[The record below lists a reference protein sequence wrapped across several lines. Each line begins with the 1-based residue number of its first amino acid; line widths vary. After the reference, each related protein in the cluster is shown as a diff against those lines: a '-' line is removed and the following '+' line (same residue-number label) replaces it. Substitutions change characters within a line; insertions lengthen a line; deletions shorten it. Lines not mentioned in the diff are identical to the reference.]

1 MLNID
6 VFLPRLL
13 PSVTG
18 CTEPLARQALIDS
31 AIEFCEE
38 TGVVKVTTDPM
49 PLASGVSAY
58 TVDVPTQQAV
68 VTVQRA
74 WYGTRELTA
83 APLSMI
89 SESQMYTGS
98 TQVATDQVPTHFAEY
113 GPGEVSLFP
122 TPGAGANALLVFR
135 VTTKPTRSATSVEH
149 ALFEDWA
156 EAIVAGALRRLHSVP
171 DSPFFSDPLAMRQAG
186 IFQLWISRARQE
198 ALRGRVRGSMLIAHR
213 AFV

>member
-18 CTEPLARQALIDS
+18 CPEPLARQALIDS

-38 TGVVKVTTDPM
+38 TGVVKVTTDPVS
-49 PLASGVSAY
+49 LISGVSVYAIE
-58 TVDVPTQQAV
+58 VPTQQAV
-68 VTVQRA
+68 VTVQRV

-83 APLSMI
+83 APLAMI
-89 SESQMYTGS
+89 SESQVFTGS
-98 TQVATDQVPTHFAEY
+98 TQVAIGQEPTHFAEY
-113 GPGEVSLFP
+113 GPGEVALFP
-122 TPGAGANALLVFR
+122 TPGSGANALLVFR
-135 VTTKPTRSATSVEH
+135 VTTKPTRAATTVETV
-149 ALFEDWA
+149 LFEDWA
-156 EAIVAGALRRLHSVP
+156 EFIVAGALRRLHSVP

-186 IFQLWISRARQE
+186 LFQLGISRARQE